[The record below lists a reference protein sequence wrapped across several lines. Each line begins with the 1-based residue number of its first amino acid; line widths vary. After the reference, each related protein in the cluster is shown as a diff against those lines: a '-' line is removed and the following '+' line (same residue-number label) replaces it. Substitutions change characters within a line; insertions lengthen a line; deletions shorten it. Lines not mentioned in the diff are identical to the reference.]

1 MGCGGNASSRQ
12 VDIPKNL
19 TIHGHILDN
28 QTRSLMACCQVSGV
42 PCVTNTIDFLKGDN
56 RAPRYLNINPT
67 GHIPMLEEG
76 PYKVMGGN
84 HLVYIYL
91 CKSKTSIAS
100 KLMPTELEQKVKGVI
115 GWNIAKMMTPCQ
127 QLFRILYEPSVFA
140 QPPTKEQFSKWQ
152 KDFEQCLK
160 VLDMRLVDGPYL
172 CGSFMTVA
180 DVICFNDISMY
191 MELCGL
197 TPKSSELSQ
206 YANLVKWFTVKML
219 SQ

>member
-1 MGCGGNASSRQ
+1 
-12 VDIPKNL
+12 
-19 TIHGHILDN
+19 
-28 QTRSLMACCQVSGV
+28 
-42 PCVTNTIDFLKGDN
+42 
-56 RAPRYLNINPT
+56 
-67 GHIPMLEEG
+67 MLEEG
-76 PYKVMGGN
+76 PYKVLGGN

-91 CKSKTSIAS
+91 CKSKSAIAS
-100 KLMPTELEQKVKGVI
+100 KMMPTELEHKVKGVI

-140 QPPTKEQFSKWQ
+140 QAPTKDQFSKWQ

-160 VLDMRLVDGPYL
+160 VLDMRLVENPFL

-180 DVICFNDISMY
+180 DVICFNDMSMY

-197 TPKSSELSQ
+197 TPKSSEISQ